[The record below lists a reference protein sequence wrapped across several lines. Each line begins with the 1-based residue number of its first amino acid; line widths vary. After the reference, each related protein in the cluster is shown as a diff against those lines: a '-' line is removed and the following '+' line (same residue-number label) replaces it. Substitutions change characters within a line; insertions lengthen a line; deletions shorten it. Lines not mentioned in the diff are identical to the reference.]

1 MSTASLP
8 SYHLAPRDT
17 EYLLA
22 SRPRVQRPQGNFVKN
37 SRSGG
42 VVLRFSNQQDNATL
56 PEYGRGGTLEG
67 TVELKNP
74 ESIQSVEVKI
84 EGSLRLKEIAEG
96 GTNNSSLCLDVQSL
110 WSRDNSDGQCPESLP
125 FILTL
130 PMTYADGKAT
140 YPLPPTYEAH
150 LSGVPGFTANID
162 YEVSATVT
170 RRKVTLFGIANTTIS
185 TPIIVRSRSRPGFP
199 LPTPLTNNFTHPS
212 AIHDEDWALHRGT
225 IKAKAPRGNDID
237 VRLYLPAVHV
247 YSMTDPI
254 PFHLFILSSAFSL
267 ASYLPYAPS
276 VARASGS
283 PSGQGSSSD
292 VSRPGVTRI
301 QLLRQ
306 TSVDVRSITKRTMPV
321 RGNNTD
327 IWKTVQIGEG
337 VFRRHG
343 TDAKRASFGGG
354 QDWAAWSGEI
364 ILDRNVKVG
373 GFRASGLNV
382 KDFIVLSMHP
392 PDPAKSPFT
401 DVRVVVPIKLATDP
415 WSADEYGPD
424 IGIAGYS
431 DSDPALDDHEPPE
444 LSYDGR

>member
-8 SYHLAPRDT
+8 SYHFAPRDT
-17 EYLLA
+17 EHLLA
-22 SRPRVQRPQGNFVKN
+22 SRPIVRRPQGNFVKN

-42 VVLRFSNQQDNATL
+42 VVLRLSNQQDDATL
-56 PEYGRGGTLEG
+56 PEYGRGGILEG

-162 YEVSATVT
+162 YEVSAMVT
-170 RRKVTLFGIANTTIS
+170 RRKISLFGVASTTIS

-237 VRLYLPAVHV
+237 VRLYLPALHV

-267 ASYLPYAPS
+267 ASYLPYAPA

-292 VSRPGVTRI
+292 VSRSGVTRI

-306 TSVDVRSITKRTMPV
+306 TSVDVRSIAKRTMPI

-343 TDAKRASFGGG
+343 TDAKRASLGGG

-364 ILDRNVKVG
+364 IVDRNVKVG

-424 IGIAGYS
+424 VGIAGYS
-431 DSDPALDDHEPPE
+431 DSDPALDDDEPPE